1 MDNFKS
7 QNNQAIK
14 KKKKRW
20 TPKGRQVE
28 QKILLEIQNIFSN
41 KVIKRDELIEYL
53 HILQDNYGVL
63 FDKHLVALS
72 EITKLPLSLTNKHQF
87 CKESLLVYPVIND
100 IPCLLPENAIIATHF
115 LD

>member
-28 QKILLEIQNIFSN
+28 QKILLEIQNIFS
-41 KVIKRDELIEYL
+41 
-53 HILQDNYGVL
+53 
-63 FDKHLVALS
+63 
-72 EITKLPLSLTNKHQF
+72 KLPLLIQLDM
-87 CKESLLVYPVIND
+87 KEHPQKRSQL
-100 IPCLLPENAIIATHF
+100 
-115 LD
+115 